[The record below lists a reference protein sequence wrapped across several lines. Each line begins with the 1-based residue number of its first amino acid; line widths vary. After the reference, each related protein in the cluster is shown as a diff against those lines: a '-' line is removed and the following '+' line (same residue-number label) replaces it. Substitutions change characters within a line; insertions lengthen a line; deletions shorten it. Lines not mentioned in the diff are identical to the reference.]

1 MTILETLHL
10 RMAGG
15 DLDEIVDRVR
25 TATGYP
31 VGSSAV
37 AIYRHS
43 KVQGDLLV
51 QFVRDDADPGAVPS
65 ELGIGLASLLR
76 THGLVEH
83 SVWVSAE
90 QGDAGARASGDPPFP
105 QAWGARE

>member
-1 MTILETLHL
+1 MSILETLHL

-15 DLDEIVDRVR
+15 DLDEIVNLVR
-25 TATGYP
+25 RASGHP
-31 VGSSAV
+31 ERSPSV

-51 QFVRDDADPGAVPS
+51 QIVRDDVGNGGAPS
-65 ELGIGLASLLR
+65 ELGVGLASLLR

-83 SVWVSAE
+83 SVWESPKPPA
-90 QGDAGARASGDPPFP
+90 QGNQVIQKENRT
-105 QAWGARE
+105 

>member
-15 DLDEIVDRVR
+15 DLDEIVDLVR
-25 TATGYP
+25 KAIGHP
-31 VGSSAV
+31 GGSPSV
-37 AIYRHS
+37 SVYRHS

-51 QFVRDDADPGAVPS
+51 QVVRDGPSREAAPS

-83 SVWVSAE
+83 SVWESPEV
-90 QGDAGARASGDPPFP
+90 GAGENKSLVQKDNRT
-105 QAWGARE
+105 

>member
-1 MTILETLHL
+1 MNILETLHL

-15 DLDEIVDRVR
+15 DLDEIVDQVR
-25 TATGYP
+25 KATGYP
-31 VGSSAV
+31 RGSPFVS
-37 AIYRHS
+37 IYRHA

-51 QFVRDDADPGAVPS
+51 QVVRDDVDQENGPS

-83 SVWVSAE
+83 SVWVSPE
-90 QGDAGARASGDPPFP
+90 MGSGDRPGSRSGP
-105 QAWGARE
+105 GIR

>member
-1 MTILETLHL
+1 MNILETLHL

-15 DLDEIVDRVR
+15 DLDEIVDQVR
-25 TATGYP
+25 KATGYLR
-31 VGSSAV
+31 SSQFV

-51 QFVRDDADPGAVPS
+51 QIVRDDPNQEGAPS
-65 ELGIGLASLLR
+65 ELSIGLAALLR

-83 SVWVSAE
+83 SVWVSPAVPAE
-90 QGDAGARASGDPPFP
+90 GDP
-105 QAWGARE
+105 ALVKKENRT